1 MNELRFVDF
10 RRVPK
15 ILARI
20 LMILGEELKDDR
32 LERRIWRGS
41 YLLFTA
47 IIYDTEKP
55 PYL

>member
-1 MNELRFVDF
+1 MNDLRFVDF

-41 YLLFTA
+41 SLLFTA
-47 IIYDTEKP
+47 TIYDTEKP